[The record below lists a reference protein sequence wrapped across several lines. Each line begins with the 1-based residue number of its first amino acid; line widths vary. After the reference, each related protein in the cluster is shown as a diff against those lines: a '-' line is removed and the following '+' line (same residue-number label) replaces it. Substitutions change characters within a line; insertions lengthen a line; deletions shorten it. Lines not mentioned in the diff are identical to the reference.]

1 LPEKDICR
9 TGKIPEFPL
18 VTGNVAQTRRVRRQE
33 CNANCAPE
41 RATGSASLIRNVI
54 RAASRFSQFLR
65 NPFEHLPRIRKT
77 PLYIHFVRDD
87 AVRTKRSSGM
97 LQKIIRVSS
106 LAFVLAMGASISAH
120 ASELNV
126 SANEEDLAAPHGSFT
141 SDMAAPA
148 DFTAARLERR
158 ERFAMRFGDEARRM
172 RQEWDDG
179 SDR

>member
-1 LPEKDICR
+1 
-9 TGKIPEFPL
+9 
-18 VTGNVAQTRRVRRQE
+18 
-33 CNANCAPE
+33 
-41 RATGSASLIRNVI
+41 
-54 RAASRFSQFLR
+54 
-65 NPFEHLPRIRKT
+65 
-77 PLYIHFVRDD
+77 
-87 AVRTKRSSGM
+87 M